1 MFRRVLVLIAVLLV
15 GTMIVVFL
23 PEKNAQ
29 AINTGDNPSKVINSE
44 NGGDEVFDAQA
55 LNQVP
60 LASLPKATLI
70 VVDKAQRRLDVFAED
85 KLIRSYSMRLG
96 FNPVGNKEKEGDGK
110 TPEGDYVIDWRN
122 PKSQYYKSLHI
133 SYPNAADRKRDAH
146 QGLDPGGD
154 IMIHALPNS
163 MNTKGQPLHN
173 YLPKLDW
180 TFGCIAVTNAA
191 MDELWVLVE
200 DGTPIKIK
208 AR

>member
-23 PEKNAQ
+23 HEKNAQ

-96 FNPVGNKEKEGDGK
+96 FNPVGNKEKEG
-110 TPEGDYVIDWRN
+110 
-122 PKSQYYKSLHI
+122 S
-133 SYPNAADRKRDAH
+133 
-146 QGLDPGGD
+146 
-154 IMIHALPNS
+154 
-163 MNTKGQPLHN
+163 
-173 YLPKLDW
+173 
-180 TFGCIAVTNAA
+180 
-191 MDELWVLVE
+191 
-200 DGTPIKIK
+200 
-208 AR
+208 

>member
-15 GTMIVVFL
+15 GMMIVIFF

-29 AINTGDNPSKVINSE
+29 AINTEDSQSELINSE
-44 NGGDEVFDAQA
+44 NSEGLVFDAQT

-60 LASLPKATLI
+60 LASLPKATQI
-70 VVDKAQRRLDVFAED
+70 IVDKSQRRLDVFAED

-133 SYPNAADRKRDAH
+133 SYPNEADRIRAAYL
-146 QGLDPGGD
+146 GLDPGGD

-163 MNTKGQPLHN
+163 MNTDGQPLHN